1 SSSSVDLISSR
12 RPAEDPTMLTIDEAL
27 RAVLDEAR
35 PVPPRPAAFDQ
46 AMESELAEDVTAD
59 IDLPPFDKAL
69 VDGYAVRSEDLRGPG
84 RWLRLGESI
93 MAGQTPARPLEPGE
107 AALVMTGAPI
117 PAGCDAMVMHER
129 TQADEGRV
137 RIDEPEVRPG
147 QNILPRGREMRAGEV
162 V

>member
-1 SSSSVDLISSR
+1 
-12 RPAEDPTMLTIDEAL
+12 
-27 RAVLDEAR
+27 
-35 PVPPRPAAFDQ
+35 
-46 AMESELAEDVTAD
+46 TAD

-107 AALVMTGAPI
+107 AALVVTGAPI
-117 PAGCDAMVMHER
+117 PAGCGAVVVHER
-129 TQADEGRV
+129 AQADEGRV

-162 V
+162 VVRAGTILGPAHIGVLASVGWTDPQVFRPDVAIASTGDELVDPDRVPGPGGI